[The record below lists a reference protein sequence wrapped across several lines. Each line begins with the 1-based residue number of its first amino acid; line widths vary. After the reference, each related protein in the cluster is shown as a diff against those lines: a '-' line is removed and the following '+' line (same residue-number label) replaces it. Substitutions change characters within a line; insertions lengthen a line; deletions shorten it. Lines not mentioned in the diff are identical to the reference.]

1 MKYFSLTALQNTGLA
16 GIMLLGL
23 SACNN
28 EPQEYR
34 ISITNLTHAQPIS
47 PPVAMLHNKNFSF
60 WEIGE
65 SASEALEMLA
75 EGGNGG
81 ELLRMRKNNPQF
93 QATDPLF
100 AGSNIEFSLHTEHNN
115 ATHLSV
121 VGMLVNTNDGFSG
134 LNAIELEGIQ
144 PGQNR
149 VYYAHVYDAGTEF
162 NSELPGSIPG
172 PADGGEGFNAVRD
185 DVTGVV
191 TLHSGVVSADDQ
203 HIASTLSGADK
214 FDNPALRIVVT
225 ALQ

>member
-1 MKYFSLTALQNTGLA
+1 MKYFSFNALQNASLLGVV
-16 GIMLLGL
+16 LLGL
-23 SACNN
+23 SACNH
-28 EPQEYR
+28 EQEYS

-65 SASEALEMLA
+65 SASEALEIMA
-75 EGGNGG
+75 EGGDGG
-81 ELLRMRKNNPQF
+81 ELLKMRKNNPQY
-93 QATDPLF
+93 QAEAPLF
-100 AGSNIEFSLHTEHNN
+100 AGSSIEFSLNTEHNN

-121 VGMLVNTNDGFSG
+121 AGMLVNTNDGFSG

-144 PGQNR
+144 PGQKR
-149 VYYAHVYDAGTEF
+149 VYYARVYDAGTEF

-172 PADGGEGFNAVRD
+172 PADGGEGFNVVRD

-203 HIASTLSGADK
+203 HAASTLSEADK